1 LLLKLSLPPQ
11 RKPIDLNKFTNAYIA
26 NLNAQIANDS
36 KVYNAVMANLTGQAP
51 PAAPTDTR
59 PIEEK
64 LLDREKLMLELR
76 QVLPSL
82 TDPNNIQMIMAELG
96 QPDQS
101 YRLQMAVQSFP
112 ALYDALKSKY
122 KIGVPAIVFLSAL
135 DRMIQSQDIT
145 SGVSIGLQETTGQ
158 DILLGIQELKNLP
171 RAEDYNDL
179 LDSLDNTDADSELM
193 DNIERIRDSMLT
205 EENLRRLEEEENAT
219 GVPYTQAASNVLEN
233 QITRGR
239 LMYYLNRLT
248 GEENPEAVLNELQD
262 ELPNNSS
269 IQEMGDLKD
278 VAERPSLS
286 KQSSESTVLPFERYM
301 QPANPTTYTGRSQPA
316 PRFAPPQESQETQDL
331 YAGQMGEMGGY
342 GLRRKKIM
350 RGKGLVSN
358 HSATTSR
365 EKKQKIRLKL
375 EGVIEKPKSYFPF
388 GRYALNRN
396 KLEQGILMVR
406 SASGAVV
413 PKLATQK
420 ISKNICDI
428 LKVILSNS
436 VPTYESINALVDTD
450 KDILHK
456 ILKEAHIHHISTPSP
471 NISKQEADYRRFT
484 VLKGELMAGQNSPI
498 AIKELKRLIIKLMSQ
513 DLLPKREATQALVE
527 LAMMESI

>member
-1 LLLKLSLPPQ
+1 
-11 RKPIDLNKFTNAYIA
+11 
-26 NLNAQIANDS
+26 
-36 KVYNAVMANLTGQAP
+36 MANLTGQAP

-193 DNIERIRDSMLT
+193 DNIERLRDSMLT

-219 GVPYTQAASNVLEN
+219 GEPYMQDASNVLEQ

-239 LMYYLNRLT
+239 LREMINRLT
-248 GEENPEAVLNELQD
+248 DEEEDPNVVLNELQD
-262 ELPNNSS
+262 ELPGESS
-269 IQEMGDLKD
+269 IQEMGYLKG
-278 VAERPSLS
+278 VAKERPPLS
-286 KQSSESTVLPFERYM
+286 RQSSESTVLPYERYM
-301 QPANPTTYTGRSQPA
+301 QPPNPTTYTGRSQPA
-316 PRFAPPQESQETQDL
+316 PRFAPPQETQETQDL
-331 YAGQMGEMGGY
+331 YAGQMGEMDGY

-358 HSATTSR
+358 HSATTAR